1 MFKVFKIQLNN
12 AWLFLALFSLLSANI
27 LAVFIILLKLPLFSL
42 VSAQPLFKIMLTY
55 HVNLAMVFWMP
66 IIACWLWATLF
77 NLKKKLITFSI
88 MLSVISLLM
97 LCFSLFDLNNTITL
111 SNYYPILHSYIFITS
126 LIIQVVSVTIV
137 VIAMLISKIQ
147 PNKSQYLAKFAGIVW
162 LGIPIALIAYLMSH
176 EIGFQSKHSMIED
189 LLWAPGHI
197 QQTVNG
203 LLIASMWC
211 YFLKSEKPLPVLRLF
226 TWLTVISCAI
236 ALVATLLSNYDGLA
250 KQMFTWQMSLFSWL
264 PMAAITSELLKQHHN
279 NIYIKL
285 SLFVGLLGVIA
296 GTIIV
301 KGTLS
306 IPGHYHGMTGAFNLA
321 LFAILLNNLKVK
333 PFQQR
338 LTLSYGFG
346 LIILIVGLT
355 VAGYLG
361 IGRKLVAQQQGTL
374 DMWQYGAISFVA
386 IGALVAIT
394 ASLFIVKSFF
404 PLLKEGNN

>member
-1 MFKVFKIQLNN
+1 
-12 AWLFLALFSLLSANI
+12 
-27 LAVFIILLKLPLFSL
+27 
-42 VSAQPLFKIMLTY
+42 
-55 HVNLAMVFWMP
+55 
-66 IIACWLWATLF
+66 
-77 NLKKKLITFSI
+77 
-88 MLSVISLLM
+88 
-97 LCFSLFDLNNTITL
+97 
-111 SNYYPILHSYIFITS
+111 
-126 LIIQVVSVTIV
+126 
-137 VIAMLISKIQ
+137 
-147 PNKSQYLAKFAGIVW
+147 
-162 LGIPIALIAYLMSH
+162 
-176 EIGFQSKHSMIED
+176 
-189 LLWAPGHI
+189 
-197 QQTVNG
+197 
-203 LLIASMWC
+203 
-211 YFLKSEKPLPVLRLF
+211 
-226 TWLTVISCAI
+226 
-236 ALVATLLSNYDGLA
+236 
-250 KQMFTWQMSLFSWL
+250 MSLFSWL
-264 PMAAITSELLKQHHN
+264 PMAAITFELLKQHHN

-285 SLFVGLLGVIA
+285 SLFVGLLGIIA

-338 LTLSYGFG
+338 LTLGYGFG

-355 VAGYLG
+355 VSGYLG